1 MGRLR
6 RPPVLAVGERVR
18 FDGQVRGVLEV
29 TAQAAVLED
38 AEAPHRVVAL
48 LELFAAEDFE
58 VLFRPER
65 MPLPASSGLDL
76 LPAAAVQQALWWEG
90 HILEVVHGLPPD
102 AEPGATPR
110 EEYGAG
116 TSLAARDEA
125 KAAELSRSGRPV
137 TAYTVARL
145 RRRYLKEG
153 VAGLADRRAARKRP
167 EFGTVDVRVV
177 EAMRQAIE
185 EGVDPSTRT
194 ASYLIWRTKEILTHT
209 EDEDETDTGDDEPED
224 GQEEPQWPSRAT
236 LYRLVEKLT
245 AGTHTLGSAV
255 TRRSKAHTAGTTLGE
270 LTVSAPGEVMQIDS
284 TPLDVMVRLD
294 NGVAGKVELTGMID
308 VATRTPT
315 ALVLRPST
323 KSVDASVL
331 LARTVTPELMRPGW
345 VDALKMSR
353 SVLPH
358 RRLLTLDERLE
369 HAAAKPVIVPE
380 MIVCDHGKAFISH
393 NFRASCRFLEI
404 EFQPTHK
411 GSPFEKGHIEKM
423 LGSVATMFVQF
434 LPGYTGRNTDR
445 RGRHPEKENLWSLPE
460 LQELLDEWVVAK
472 WQNRP
477 HDGLRD
483 PDHPGRL
490 FTPNQKYASLVESTG
505 YVPVALSADDYTELL
520 PAAWRAV
527 NSYGIRINNRTYD
540 APELGPMRRRDSGVT
555 AKRGLWEVHRD
566 PYDVSRVWVR
576 NHRGD
581 GEWIQATWKYLNRT
595 PVPFGDLAW
604 DHVSH
609 QLPKATEEEL
619 AEAVAALLT
628 RANAGPDPAEP
639 GQKRKKNRPSKRDRQ
654 VVARTKVTAPAH
666 VVLPEP
672 QPADAP
678 AVEESVDEEEM
689 AEVIPLGLFDPLED
703 PWRRS

>member
-1 MGRLR
+1 MGSLK
-6 RPPVLAVGERVR
+6 RPTALVVGQRVR
-18 FDGQVRGVLEV
+18 FEGQVRGVLEV
-29 TAQAAVLED
+29 TARAAVLED

-48 LELFAAEDFE
+48 IDLFETADFE
-58 VLFRPER
+58 ILFQPER
-65 MPLPASSGLDL
+65 MPLPQSGLL
-76 LPAAAVQQALWWEG
+76 ETFAPEVMKRALWWEG
-90 HILEVVHGLPPD
+90 HVLEVLHGLPPG
-102 AEPGATPR
+102 AEPGTPPR
-110 EEYGAG
+110 PGYGPG
-116 TSLAARDEA
+116 TSVTSRQKA
-125 KAAELSRSGRPV
+125 KAAEL
-137 TAYTVARL
+137 TALGHEIKTGAVGL
-145 RRRYLKEG
+145 RRRRYTEEG
-153 VAGLADRRAARKRP
+153 LVGLARLVDHRSVRKRK
-167 EFGTVDVRVV
+167 EFGDVPDAVV
-177 EAMRQAIE
+177 EAMRQAIK
-185 EGVDPSTRT
+185 EGVETSTRNG
-194 ASYLIWRTKEILTHT
+194 AYLIWRTGEIIRENGGNLA
-209 EDEDETDTGDDEPED
+209 EL
-224 GQEEPQWPSRAT
+224 PSRRT
-236 LYRLVEKLT
+236 LYRLVAKLT
-245 AGTHTLGSAV
+245 VGTHATGSAV
-255 TRRSKAHTAGTTLGE
+255 TRRSKAHGAAAPFGE

-294 NGVAGKVELTGMID
+294 NGVVGKVELTGMID
-308 VATRTPT
+308 VATRTL
-315 ALVLRPST
+315 AAAVLRPTT

-358 RRLLTLDERLE
+358 ARMLTLDERLE

-380 MIVCDHGKAFISH
+380 MIVCDHGKVFVSR

-404 EFQPTHK
+404 DFQPTHK

-423 LGSVATMFVQF
+423 LGSVATMFAQF
-434 LPGYTGRNTDR
+434 LPGYTGRNTDH
-445 RGRHPEKENLWSLPE
+445 RGRHPERENLWALPE
-460 LQELLDEWVVAK
+460 LQELLDEWIVAH

-477 HDGLRD
+477 HEGLRD

-490 FTPNQKYASLVESTG
+490 FTPNQKYAALVEACG
-505 YVPVALSADDYTELL
+505 YVPVALSGQDYVELL

-576 NHRGD
+576 NHRGE
-581 GEWIQATWKYLNRT
+581 GEWIQATWKYLNRA

-619 AEAVAALLT
+619 AKAVSALLT
-628 RANAGPDPAEP
+628 RAHAGPEQPAANNRKA
-639 GQKRKKNRPSKRDRQ
+639 KRSKADRR
-654 VVARTKVTAPAH
+654 VTARTKATTPAAAMPPPRPETQPS
-666 VVLPEP
+666 PEP
-672 QPADAP
+672 PA
-678 AVEESVDEEEM
+678 EDEETM
-689 AEVIPLGLFDPLED
+689 AEVIPLGIFDPLED

>member
-6 RPPVLAVGERVR
+6 RPPALAVGERVR
-18 FDGQVRGVLEV
+18 FDGQVRGVFEV

-48 LELFAAEDFE
+48 IELFEAEDFE

-65 MPLPASSGLDL
+65 MPLPPSSVLET
-76 LPAAAVQQALWWEG
+76 LPAVAVQQALWWEG

-102 AEPGATPR
+102 AEPGTKPR
-110 EEYGAG
+110 GEYGAG
-116 TSLAARDEA
+116 TSVTSRERA

-137 TAYTVARL
+137 TASTVARL
-145 RRRYLKEG
+145 RRHYLKDG
-153 VAGLADRRAARKRP
+153 VAGLADGRAARKRP
-167 EFGTVDVRVV
+167 EFGAVDPRVV
-177 EAMRQAIE
+177 DAMRQAIK
-185 EGVDPSTRT
+185 EGVDTSTRT
-194 ASYLIWRTKEILTHT
+194 ASYLIWRAKEILTQAET
-209 EDEDETDTGDDEPED
+209 ESEVED
-224 GQEEPQWPSRAT
+224 GQEAAPWPSRAT

-245 AGTHTLGSAV
+245 AGTHSTGSAV
-255 TRRSKAHTAGTTLGE
+255 TRRSKAHTAGAPFGE
-270 LTVSAPGEVMQIDS
+270 LTVTAPGEVMQIDS

-294 NGVAGKVELTGMID
+294 DGVVGKVELTGMID

-369 HAAAKPVIVPE
+369 HAAARPVIVPE
-380 MIVCDHGKAFISH
+380 MIVCDHGKVFVSH

-404 EFQPTHK
+404 DFQPTHK

-477 HDGLRD
+477 HEGLRD

-490 FTPNQKYASLVESTG
+490 FTPNQKYAALVESCG
-505 YVPVALSADDYTELL
+505 YVPVALGGQDYIELL

-527 NSYGIRINNRTYD
+527 NAYGIRINNRTYD
-540 APELGPMRRRDSGVT
+540 APELGPMRRRHSGVA

-581 GEWIQATWKYLNRT
+581 GEWVQATWKYLNRA
-595 PVPFGDLAW
+595 PIPFGDLAW

-628 RANAGPDPAEP
+628 RAHGGPVQAVE
-639 GQKRKKNRPSKRDRQ
+639 GKKAKRSKPSKRDRQ
-654 VVARTKVTAPAH
+654 VTARTRATAPAALTPPPDPSP
-666 VVLPEP
+666 VTADELAEEEQPE
-672 QPADAP
+672 
-678 AVEESVDEEEM
+678 DEEPM
-689 AEVIPLGLFDPLED
+689 ADVIPLGLFDPRED

>member
-1 MGRLR
+1 MGRLT
-6 RPPVLAVGERVR
+6 RPPALVVGERVR

-38 AEAPHRVVAL
+38 AEDPYRVVAL
-48 LELFAAEDFE
+48 IELFEAENFE

-65 MPLPASSGLDL
+65 MPLPASSVLEA
-76 LPAAAVQQALWWEG
+76 LPAAAVKQALWWES
-90 HILEVVHGLPPD
+90 HILEVVHGLQPD
-102 AEPGATPR
+102 AEPGTEPR
-110 EEYGAG
+110 VEYGPG
-116 TSLAARDEA
+116 TSLTAREKA
-125 KAAELSRSGRPV
+125 KASELSAAGHPA
-137 TAYTVARL
+137 TASTVARL
-145 RRRYLKEG
+145 RRRYLTDG
-153 VAGLADRRAARKRP
+153 VAGLADGRAARKRP
-167 EFGTVDVRVV
+167 EFGAVDPGVV
-177 EAMRQAIE
+177 DAMRQAIK
-185 EGVDPSTRT
+185 EGVDTSTRT
-194 ASYLIWRTKEILTHT
+194 ASYLIWRTKEILKQT
-209 EDEDETDTGDDEPED
+209 EE
-224 GQEEPQWPSRAT
+224 GQAAPWPSRAT

-245 AGTHTLGSAV
+245 AGTHATGSAV
-255 TRRSKAHTAGTTLGE
+255 TRRSMAHTAAVPFGE
-270 LTVSAPGEVMQIDS
+270 LIVSAPGEVMQIDS

-294 NGVAGKVELTGMID
+294 SGVVGKVELTAMID

-369 HAAAKPVIVPE
+369 HAAARPVIVPD
-380 MIVCDHGKAFISH
+380 MIVCDHGKAFISR

-404 EFQPTHK
+404 DFQPTHK

-423 LGSVATMFVQF
+423 LGSVATMFAQF
-434 LPGYTGRNTDR
+434 LPGHTGRNTDR

-460 LQELLDEWVVAK
+460 LQELLDEWVVAR
-472 WQNRP
+472 WLNRP
-477 HDGLRD
+477 HEGLRD

-490 FTPNQKYASLVESTG
+490 FTPNQKYAALVESCG
-505 YVPVALSADDYTELL
+505 YVPVALSGQDYVELL

-527 NSYGIRINNRTYD
+527 NAYGIRINNRTYD
-540 APELGPMRRRDSGVT
+540 APELGPMRRQVSGVV

-576 NHRGD
+576 NHRGN
-581 GEWIQATWKYLNRT
+581 GEWVQATWKYLNRA

-628 RANAGPDPAEP
+628 RAHAGPAQPTAKK
-639 GQKRKKNRPSKRDRQ
+639 GRKAKQAKGDRR
-654 VVARTKVTAPAH
+654 VAARTRAATPAAAAPPPPPETQNKPA
-666 VVLPEP
+666 PEP
-672 QPADAP
+672 SA
-678 AVEESVDEEEM
+678 EDEETI
-689 AEVIPLGLFDPLED
+689 ANVIPLGLFDPRED

>member
-1 MGRLR
+1 MRQLR
-6 RPPVLAVGERVR
+6 RPQILAVGERVR

-38 AEAPHRVVAL
+38 AKAPHRVVAL

-76 LPAAAVQQALWWEG
+76 MPTAAVEQALWWEG
-90 HILEVVHGLPPD
+90 HILEVVRGLPPD
-102 AEPGATPR
+102 AEPGASPR
-110 EEYGAG
+110 KEYGAG
-116 TSLAARDEA
+116 TSVAARDKA

-137 TAYTVARL
+137 TVHTVARL
-145 RRRYLKEG
+145 RRLYLKVG
-153 VAGLADRRAARKRP
+153 VAGLVDRRAARKRP
-167 EFGTVDVRVV
+167 EFGAVDARVV
-177 EAMRQAIE
+177 DAMRQAID

-194 ASYLIWRTKEILTHT
+194 ASYLIWRTKEILRQT
-209 EDEDETDTGDDEPED
+209 ETETETED
-224 GQEEPQWPSRAT
+224 GQTVPPWPSRAT

-245 AGTHTLGSAV
+245 AGTHTLGSAE

-294 NGVAGKVELTGMID
+294 NGVVGKVELTGMID

-380 MIVCDHGKAFISH
+380 VIVCDHGKAFISH

-404 EFQPTHK
+404 DFQPTHK

-445 RGRHPEKENLWSLPE
+445 RGRHPEKENVWSLPE
-460 LQELLDEWVVAK
+460 LQDLLDEWVVAK

-490 FTPNQKYASLVESTG
+490 FTPNQKYAALVESSG
-505 YVPVALSADDYTELL
+505 YVPVALSADDYIELL

-527 NSYGIRINNRTYD
+527 NAYGIRINNRTYD
-540 APELGPMRRRDSGVT
+540 APELGSMRRRDSGVT

-566 PYDVSRVWVR
+566 PYDVSRIWVR
-576 NHRGD
+576 NHRRE

-639 GQKRKKNRPSKRDRQ
+639 GQKRKKGPSKRDRQ
-654 VVARTKVTAPAH
+654 VVARTKVTAPAP

-672 QPADAP
+672 QPEDAP
-678 AVEESVDEEEM
+678 AAEESVDEDEM